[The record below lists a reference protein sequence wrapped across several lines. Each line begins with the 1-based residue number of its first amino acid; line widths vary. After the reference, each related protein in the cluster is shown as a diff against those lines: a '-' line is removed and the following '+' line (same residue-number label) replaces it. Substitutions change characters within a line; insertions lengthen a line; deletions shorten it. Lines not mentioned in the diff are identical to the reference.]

1 MNRIKASLSTS
12 VETPRN
18 LSGENRPPNP
28 PCVLR
33 GVGVGL
39 QEERVSVSGFRK
51 SPPSCGPR
59 REELSFHFPPGS
71 GPRERW
77 VFLLKGEV

>member
-12 VETPRN
+12 IWTPRN

-28 PCVLR
+28 PCLLR
-33 GVGVGL
+33 GAGIGL
-39 QEERVSVSGFRK
+39 QEVRVSVSGYRK

-59 REELSFHFPPGS
+59 REELGFHFPPRS
-71 GPRERW
+71 GLRERW
-77 VFLLKGEV
+77 VILLKGEV